1 MAARELLNAAYTS
14 FNTRDLD
21 GALRLMHTDVD
32 WPNGMEGGRVHGHA
46 GIRDYWIRQWGMIDP
61 HVEPVGFATD
71 DAGDTVVSVH
81 QVVRDLEGKVL
92 VDQMVTHVYTLKD
105 GLIQG
110 MEIRSPEIR
119 DSEEE

>member
-46 GIRDYWIRQWGMIDP
+46 GVRDYWTRQWGMIDP

-71 DAGDTVVSVH
+71 EAGDTVVSVH

-92 VDQMVTHVYTLKD
+92 VDQMVTHVYTLED
-105 GLIQG
+105 RLIRR